1 MNRSSI
7 RHVNILLLIV
17 IGLQVSNLL
26 FTWRPAYV
34 RLILNEALFILLPTL
49 LYLRW
54 AKLPVRPTVGWR
66 WPGRMTAVYQL
77 LGLLVIIVAW
87 SCWGFFYALSF
98 IPIIANAD
106 QYQDAPPPIFWVGLG
121 SMLIPFIAM
130 GLWGLYGLYGGLRA
144 WQGAD
149 FRYAV
154 VGRLVAERLD
164 R

>member
-1 MNRSSI
+1 MTGKEQLTQEERLLATLA
-7 RHVNILLLIV
+7 HVAVVAGAIAPMAGIV
-17 IGLQVSNLL
+17 IYLTQKEKSAYAAGQALQ
-26 FTWRPAYV
+26 A
-34 RLILNEALFILLPTL
+34 
-49 LYLRW
+49 
-54 AKLPVRPTVGWR
+54 
-66 WPGRMTAVYQL
+66 AVYQL

-87 SCWGFFYALSF
+87 SCWGLFYALSF

-121 SMLIPFIAM
+121 SMIIPFIAM

>member
-1 MNRSSI
+1 MTGKEQITQEERLLAALA
-7 RHVNILLLIV
+7 HVAVVAGAIAPIAGIV
-17 IGLQVSNLL
+17 IYLTQKEKSAYAAGQALQ
-26 FTWRPAYV
+26 A
-34 RLILNEALFILLPTL
+34 
-49 LYLRW
+49 
-54 AKLPVRPTVGWR
+54 
-66 WPGRMTAVYQL
+66 AVYQL
-77 LGLLVIIVAW
+77 LGLLVIIVVW

-98 IPIIANAD
+98 IPIIANID

-121 SMLIPFIAM
+121 SMIIPFIAM

>member
-1 MNRSSI
+1 MTDKEHFTQEERLLAALA
-7 RHVNILLLIV
+7 HVAVVAGAIAPIAGIV
-17 IGLQVSNLL
+17 IYLTQKEKSAYAAGQALQ
-26 FTWRPAYV
+26 A
-34 RLILNEALFILLPTL
+34 
-49 LYLRW
+49 
-54 AKLPVRPTVGWR
+54 
-66 WPGRMTAVYQL
+66 AVYQL
-77 LGLLVIIVAW
+77 LGLLVIIVVW

-98 IPIIANAD
+98 IPIIANID

-121 SMLIPFIAM
+121 SMIIPFIAM